1 MKRPFVI
8 SVSSISG
15 GGKTA
20 LSTALHE
27 SLPDSSLF
35 HFDDFDDSNIYPSDF
50 YDWSQRCG
58 DVEEFDCPGM
68 QTAVNAEIRHGRT
81 RLIIL
86 DFPFGRCHSCFR
98 DVIDFAVFVNTPLD
112 IAMARRILR
121 DYTINTNEPPEEIL
135 NRLRADMSNY
145 LARARYSYLNAYKHK
160 DHSDLILDG
169 KRSLDDLK
177 NDVITALKSRG
188 LLTHVT

>member
-1 MKRPFVI
+1 MKKPFVI

-20 LSTALHE
+20 LSAALHE
-27 SLPDSSLF
+27 SLPNSSLF

-50 YDWSQRCG
+50 YDWCQRGG

-68 QTAVNAEIRHGRT
+68 QTAVNAEIRSGRT
-81 RLIIL
+81 KLIIL
-86 DFPFGRCHSCFR
+86 DFPFGRHHSCFR
-98 DVIDFAVFVNTPLD
+98 DVIDFAVFVDTPLD

-135 NRLRADMSNY
+135 NRLRTDMSNY
-145 LARARYSYLNAYKHK
+145 LAQARYPYLNAYKYK
-160 DHSDLILDG
+160 DHSDLVLDG

-177 NDVITALKSRG
+177 NNVITALKSRG
-188 LLTHVT
+188 LTLVT